1 MEKQDIF
8 RILWYNMKDKY
19 MTIDLT
25 PAPVLQELIDDLETK
40 ICKLTTELAISH
52 SENAPRYLTY
62 AIEKQLDILEAVLER
77 VDSQQELMNLKQNS
91 INLN

>member
-1 MEKQDIF
+1 MKQKTQ
-8 RILWYNMKDKY
+8 NN

-40 ICKLTTELAISH
+40 ICKLTTELAMAH

-91 INLN
+91 ISLN

>member
-1 MEKQDIF
+1 
-8 RILWYNMKDKY
+8 

>member
-1 MEKQDIF
+1 
-8 RILWYNMKDKY
+8 

-40 ICKLTTELAISH
+40 ICRLTTELTISH

-77 VDSQQELMNLKQNS
+77 VDSQQELIDLKQNS
-91 INLN
+91 ISLN